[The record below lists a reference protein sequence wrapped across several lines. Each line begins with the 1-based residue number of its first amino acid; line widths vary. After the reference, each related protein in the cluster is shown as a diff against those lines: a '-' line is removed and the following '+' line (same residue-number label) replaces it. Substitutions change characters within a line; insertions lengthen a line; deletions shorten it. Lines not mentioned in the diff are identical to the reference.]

1 MAIHCCTTESIPG
14 FTVVRT
20 LGLVMGYGVGFGGFA
35 GDRGHEALERAHALL
50 VQQAE
55 DLGANAVVGV
65 SLAPFSSDD
74 PEIMVYTVGMV
85 MLGTA
90 VVAKAVAGTDS
101 PSNLPPPDPADGS
114 PWRP

>member
-20 LGLVMGYGVGFGGFA
+20 IGLVMGYGVGFGGFA
-35 GDRGHEALERAHALL
+35 AERGQTALERAHALL
-50 VQQAE
+50 VEQAE
-55 DLGANAVVGV
+55 ALGANAVVGV
-65 SLAPFSSDD
+65 SLAPFSADD
-74 PEIMVYTVGMV
+74 GEVMGGTVGMV

-90 VVAKAVAGTDS
+90 VVATAVAGTDPLS
-101 PSNLPPPDPADGS
+101 SLPPPDPADWS